1 MKEAVLKGLDLEMVR
16 AEETDYFTL
25 NYGLYFSIVNEINMT
40 PLIDIMLVLLIVF
53 MVSSTA
59 ALESGMDIELPKTTL
74 TNQKKE
80 AEILVISLSK
90 EGHVAVH
97 GKQVRPEEISRKI
110 ASSLLEL
117 KTDSVILE
125 GDTAANLGKAIE
137 LMDMAKVAGAK
148 NFSIAAEEGNKK

>member
-1 MKEAVLKGLDLEMVR
+1 MGKMSDGGDDDD
-16 AEETDYFTL
+16 T
-25 NYGLYFSIVNEINMT
+25 IVAEINMT

-59 ALESGMDIELPKTTL
+59 ALESGMDIELPKTAL
-74 TNQKKE
+74 TNEKKE

-90 EGHVAVH
+90 NGNVAVH
-97 GKQVRPEEISRKI
+97 GKQVKPEDISRKI
-110 ASSLLEL
+110 ASSLSEL

-125 GDTAANLGKAIE
+125 GDTSANLGKAIE

-148 NFSIAAEEGNKK
+148 NFSIAAEEGSKN

>member
-1 MKEAVLKGLDLEMVR
+1 MSMGKMNSGDDEDDA
-16 AEETDYFTL
+16 
-25 NYGLYFSIVNEINMT
+25 IVAEINMT

-59 ALESGMDIELPKTTL
+59 ALESGMDIELPKTSL
-74 TNQKKE
+74 TNPKKE

-90 EGHVAVH
+90 DGHVAVH
-97 GKQVRPEEISRKI
+97 GKAVPAAEVSRKI
-110 ASSLLEL
+110 ASSLAEL

-125 GDTAANLGKAIE
+125 GDTSANLGKAIE

-148 NFSIAAEEGNKK
+148 NFSIAAEEGKKN